1 MPLDLT
7 DAGPDPETIF
17 LSGHG
22 QYVDDLHLPDEASA
36 VVLRSPYAH
45 AAIRSTD
52 LTEARA
58 TDGALLVIA
67 AADIAGELGD
77 LVCDLPLQNRDGTPR
92 ADPGRPILARGEVRH
107 IGEPVAFVV
116 AETLEQAK
124 DAAERI
130 YVTYDA
136 LPVVVQSSTA
146 AEPGAAQLFD
156 DVADNLCFDWE
167 YGDAGEMDRT
177 LAGAAHVTRL
187 TFAIERLAM
196 SPIEP
201 RAAIGVW
208 DADAKRHILHATTQ
222 SADYVRR
229 HLAEH
234 VFKIDPAHIRVLTP
248 DVGGAFGV
256 KHGAYPE
263 YALVLLAARRLE
275 RPVRWTCE
283 RSEAFLSDAQAR
295 DHTID
300 GAIALDDDGKIL
312 GIDIGTTVN
321 AGAYL
326 GGSVPLISTVGFT
339 GALGG
344 PYTVGYVH
352 CRSRCVVTNVVPLD
366 AYRGSARPEAVYVV
380 ERLIDAAA
388 RELGLSPVDIRR
400 RNLVPA
406 AHIPYTTAAGHTYD
420 SGDFPRNLADVLE
433 LSAWSSLEAR
443 RDETQSRG
451 LRHGAG
457 IVAYV
462 HNTGGP
468 TRQNAE
474 IDILADGRIT
484 VTVGNKASGQGQ
496 AAAYAQV
503 VAAELGVSPD
513 RVTVRQGDSD
523 HLPFGEWTGGSGS
536 MQLVGGAV
544 HTCCRTIVDK
554 GVRLASLHFECD
566 AADVEFG
573 DGVFRVAGTDRV
585 ISLSDV
591 ADLCQHTDRL
601 PEGMKPGLDAYEIF
615 ERSHQTYA
623 NGCHVCEVAVDP
635 ESGFV
640 EILAYAAVDDFGSII
655 DRPMLEG
662 QVYGSVVQGIGQAL
676 MEGLHYGPADGQLLS
691 GSYMDYALPRAD
703 EIPRFRQK
711 FNEVPCRTNPLGV
724 KGAGEGGT
732 IAAVPVVINA
742 ILDALA
748 PLGVR
753 HLDMPAT
760 PQAIRA
766 AIAAAAR
773 QG

>member
-1 MPLDLT
+1 MNDNGWDTAT
-7 DAGPDPETIF
+7 DF
-17 LSGHG
+17 LSGSG
-22 QYVDDLHLPDEASA
+22 QYVDDLRFPNEAYA
-36 VVLRSPYAH
+36 VVLRSPHAH
-45 AAIRSTD
+45 AAIRSID

-58 TDGALLVIA
+58 ADGVLLVIA
-67 AADIAGELGD
+67 AADVAGELGD
-77 LVCDLPLQNRDGTPR
+77 LVCDLSLQNRDGTPR
-92 ADPGRPILARGEVRH
+92 ADPGRPILARDKVRH

-124 DAAERI
+124 DAAEHI
-130 YVTYDA
+130 SVAYDE
-136 LPVVVQSSTA
+136 LPVVMESPAA
-146 AEPGAAQLFD
+146 AEPGAPQLFD

-167 YGDAGEMDRT
+167 FGDAEEMDRT
-177 LAGAAHVTRL
+177 LANAAHVTRL

-201 RAAIGVW
+201 RGAIGVW
-208 DADAKRHILHATTQ
+208 DEDAKRHVLHATTQ

-229 HLAEH
+229 HLAENI
-234 VFKIDPAHIRVLTP
+234 FRIDPERIRVLTP

-263 YALVLLAARRLE
+263 YALVLFAARRLG

-295 DHTID
+295 DHIID

-312 GIDIGTTVN
+312 GIDIATTVN

-344 PYTVGYVH
+344 PYTTGYVH
-352 CRSRCVVTNVVPLD
+352 CRSRCLVTNKVPLD

-388 RELGLSPVDIRR
+388 REQGINPVDIRC
-400 RNLVPA
+400 RNLIPA
-406 AHIPYTTAAGHTYD
+406 ERIPYKTTAGHTYD
-420 SGDFPRNLADVLE
+420 SGDFPQNLSDVLE
-433 LSAWSSLEAR
+433 LCEWSSLETR
-443 RDETQSRG
+443 RADTQSQG
-451 LRHGAG
+451 LLHGAG

-468 TRQNAE
+468 TRQNA
-474 IDILADGRIT
+474 DIEVLADGQVT

-496 AAAYAQV
+496 AAAYAHV
-503 VAAELGVSPD
+503 VAAELGMPPG

-536 MQLVGGAV
+536 MQLVGSAV
-544 HTCCRTIVDK
+544 HTCCRTIIEK
-554 GVRLASLHFECD
+554 GILLASRHFECD
-566 AADVEFG
+566 AADVEFS
-573 DGVFRVAGTDRV
+573 DGVFRVAGTDRAV
-585 ISLSDV
+585 PLSDV
-591 ADLCQHTDRL
+591 ANLSQHPDRL
-601 PEGMKPGLDAYEIF
+601 PEDMNPGLNAYEVF

-635 ESGFV
+635 ESGLV
-640 EILAYAAVDDFGSII
+640 EILSYAAVDDFGTII
-655 DRPMLEG
+655 DRQMLEG
-662 QVYGSVVQGIGQAL
+662 QVYGGVVQGIGQAL
-676 MEGLHYGPADGQLLS
+676 MEGLRYGSVDGQLSS

-760 PQAIRA
+760 PQVIWA
-766 AIAAAAR
+766 AIAVAAR
-773 QG
+773 

>member
-1 MPLDLT
+1 MLLDMVTTNT
-7 DAGPDPETIF
+7 DPATEF

-22 QYVDDLHLPDEASA
+22 RYVDDLCFPGEAFA
-36 VVLRSPYAH
+36 VVLRSPHAH
-45 AAIRSTD
+45 AAIRSID

-58 TDGALLVIA
+58 ADGALLVIA

-77 LVCDLPLQNRDGTPR
+77 LVCDLPLQNRDGTSR
-92 ADPGRPILARGEVRH
+92 ADPGRPILARNKVRH

-124 DAAERI
+124 DASERI
-130 YVTYDA
+130 SVAYHA
-136 LPVVVQSSTA
+136 LPVVVESMA
-146 AEPGAAQLFD
+146 AAVPGSPQLFD
-156 DVADNLCFDWE
+156 DVTDNLCFDWE
-167 YGDAGEMDRT
+167 YGDAEEMERMLD
-177 LAGAAHVTRL
+177 GAAHVTRL

-208 DADAKRHILHATTQ
+208 DADAKRHVLHATTQ

-229 HLAEH
+229 HLAEY
-234 VFKIDPAHIRVLTP
+234 VFKIDPAGIRVLTP

-263 YALVLLAARRLE
+263 YALVLHAARRLE

-300 GAIALDDDGKIL
+300 GAIALDDDRKIL
-312 GIDIGTTVN
+312 GIDIATTVN

-326 GGSVPLISTVGFT
+326 GGSVPLISTFGFT

-352 CRSRCVVTNVVPLD
+352 CRSRCVVTNKVPLD

-406 AHIPYTTAAGHTYD
+406 ARIPYSTATGHTYD
-420 SGDFPRNLADVLE
+420 SGDFPQNLADVLE
-433 LSAWSSLEAR
+433 LSAWSSLETR
-443 RDETQSRG
+443 RTDTQRRG
-451 LRHGAG
+451 LLHGAG

-474 IDILADGRIT
+474 IDVLADGRVT

-496 AAAYAQV
+496 AAAYALV
-503 VAAELGVSPD
+503 IAAELGVPRD
-513 RVTVRQGDSD
+513 WVTVRQGDSD

-544 HTCCRTIVDK
+544 HACCRTIIDK
-554 GVRLASLHFECD
+554 GVRIASGHFECD
-566 AADVEFG
+566 TADVEFS

-591 ADLCQHTDRL
+591 ADLSQNPDHQ
-601 PEGMKPGLDAYEIF
+601 PEGMNTGLDAYEVF

-635 ESGFV
+635 ESGLV
-640 EILAYAAVDDFGSII
+640 EILSYAAVDDFGTII

-676 MEGLHYGPADGQLLS
+676 MEGLQYGAADGQLSS

-703 EIPRFRQK
+703 EIPQFRQK

-766 AIAAAAR
+766 AVEAA
-773 QG
+773 QK

>member
-1 MPLDLT
+1 MPIDMT
-7 DAGPDPETIF
+7 TVGPDPETAF
-17 LSGHG
+17 LSGSG
-22 QYVDDLHLPDEASA
+22 RYVDDLRFANEAYA
-36 VVLRSPYAH
+36 VVLRSPHAH
-45 AAIRSTD
+45 AAIRSID

-58 TDGALLVIA
+58 ADGVLLVIA

-92 ADPGRPILARGEVRH
+92 ADPGRPILAHGKVRH

-116 AETLEQAK
+116 AGTLEQAQ

-130 YVTYDA
+130 SVAYDE
-136 LPVVVQSSTA
+136 LPVVTGSTAA
-146 AEPGAAQLFD
+146 AEPGAPQLFD

-167 YGDAGEMDRT
+167 YGDADEMERT
-177 LAGAAHVTRL
+177 FASAAHVTRL

-201 RAAIGVW
+201 RAAVGVW
-208 DADAKRHILHATTQ
+208 DAKVNRHILHATTQ

-229 HLAEH
+229 HLAKN
-234 VFKIDPAHIRVLTP
+234 VFRIDPAQIRVLTP

-256 KHGAYPE
+256 KHGTYPE
-263 YALVLLAARRLE
+263 YALVLLAAQRLE

-300 GAIALDDDGKIL
+300 GAIAMDGEGKIL
-312 GIDIGTTVN
+312 GIDIATTVN

-326 GGSVPLISTVGFT
+326 GGSVPLISTFGFT

-344 PYTVGYVH
+344 PYTVEHMH
-352 CRSRCVVTNVVPLD
+352 CRSRCVVTNKVPLD

-388 RELGLSPVDIRR
+388 RELQLDPVDIRR
-400 RNLVPA
+400 RNLIPTA
-406 AHIPYTTAAGHTYD
+406 QIPYTTATGHTYD
-420 SGDFPRNLADVLE
+420 SGDFSQNLNDVLE
-433 LSAWSSLEAR
+433 LSAWNSLEAR
-443 RDETQSRG
+443 RADTQTRG
-451 LRHGAG
+451 LLHGAG

-474 IDILADGRIT
+474 IEVLADGGVT

-496 AAAYAQV
+496 AAAYAHV
-503 VAAELGVSPD
+503 IAAELGVSPD
-513 RVTVRQGDSD
+513 RVAVRQGDSD

-544 HTCCRTIVDK
+544 HTCCRTIIDK
-554 GVRLASLHFECD
+554 GVRIASRHFECD
-566 AADVEFG
+566 TADVEFG
-573 DGVFRVAGTDRV
+573 DGVFRVVGTDRV

-591 ADLCQHTDRL
+591 ADLSQHPDHL
-601 PEGMKPGLDAYEIF
+601 PEGMNAGLDAYEIF

-635 ESGFV
+635 ESGLV
-640 EILAYAAVDDFGSII
+640 EILSYAAVDDFGTII

-676 MEGLHYGPADGQLLS
+676 MEGLRYGSVDGQLLS

-703 EIPRFRQK
+703 EIPEFRQK

-753 HLDMPAT
+753 HLDMPAA
-760 PQAIRA
+760 PQVIRA
-766 AIAAAAR
+766 AIEAA
-773 QG
+773 QK

>member
-1 MPLDLT
+1 LQPGLT
-7 DAGPDPETIF
+7 VTDPDSETDF

-22 QYVDDLHLPDEASA
+22 RYVDDLHFPDEAVA

-45 AAIRSTD
+45 AAIRSID
-52 LTEARA
+52 LTEAKA

-67 AADIAGELGD
+67 AADVAGELGD

-92 ADPGRPILARGEVRH
+92 AEPGRPILARDKVRH

-130 YVTYDA
+130 NVTYDA
-136 LPVVVQSSTA
+136 LPVVVESLTA

-156 DVADNLCFDWE
+156 DVAGNLCFDWE
-167 YGDAGEMDRT
+167 YGDAAEMDRT
-177 LAGAAHVTRL
+177 LAGAAHIARQ

-201 RAAIGVW
+201 RAAVGLW
-208 DADAKRHILHATTQ
+208 DVSTKRHVLHATTQ

-229 HLAEH
+229 HLAKH
-234 VFKIDPAHIRVLTP
+234 VFRVDPAQIRVLTP

-283 RSEAFLSDAQAR
+283 RSESFLSDAQAR
-295 DHTID
+295 DHIID

-312 GIDIGTTVN
+312 GIDIATTVN

-326 GGSVPLISTVGFT
+326 GGSVPLISTFGFT

-344 PYTVGYVH
+344 PYTTGYVH
-352 CRSRCVVTNVVPLD
+352 CRSRCLVTNLVPLD

-388 RELGLSPVDIRR
+388 RELRLSPVDIRR
-400 RNLVPA
+400 RNLIQPT
-406 AHIPYTTAAGHTYD
+406 HIPYTTATGHTYD
-420 SGDFPRNLADVLE
+420 SGDFPQNLTDVLE
-433 LSAWSSLEAR
+433 LSAWESLEAR
-443 RDETQSRG
+443 RAETRSRD
-451 LRHGAG
+451 LLHGAG

-474 IDILADGRIT
+474 IDVLADGQIT

-496 AAAYAQV
+496 AAAYAKV
-503 VAAELGVSPD
+503 VATELGVPTD

-544 HTCCRTIVDK
+544 HTCCRTIIDK
-554 GVRLASLHFECD
+554 GVQLASHHFECD
-566 AADVEFG
+566 AADIEFSE
-573 DGVFRVAGTDRV
+573 GVFKVAGTDRV
-585 ISLSDV
+585 LPLSDV
-591 ADLCQHTDRL
+591 AALCQDPDHL
-601 PEGMKPGLDAYEIF
+601 PDGMKPGLDAYEIF

-640 EILAYAAVDDFGSII
+640 EILSYAAVDDFGTII
-655 DRPMLEG
+655 DRPVLEG

-676 MEGLHYGPADGQLLS
+676 MEGLHYGQADGQLLS

-742 ILDALA
+742 VLDALA

-766 AIAAAAR
+766 AIVKAAG
-773 QG
+773 Q